1 MNIELS
7 NITLFW
13 LPNGNASGVATASL
27 SDTASVLIIACDHH
41 LFLFHIVV
49 HDLLAFQTSSLA
61 GQHSR
66 VRVWPARL
74 HVPDIAFLLIW
85 QSNLKFHSWHY

>member
-1 MNIELS
+1 MNIEWS

-27 SDTASVLIIACDHH
+27 SDTASVLIIACDRH

-61 GQHSR
+61 GQ
-66 VRVWPARL
+66 
-74 HVPDIAFLLIW
+74 
-85 QSNLKFHSWHY
+85 NLPSESLACETTCTRHRIFADLVVHL